1 MATTCDLFLDGQ
13 VSVSQPADGFRAG
26 IDAVLL
32 AAALSAKPGSLVLDA
47 GCGAGTAML
56 CAAHRM
62 TECRFL
68 GLEIDP
74 AMAALARRNI
84 EANVMTSRVEVI
96 GGDVADPPDLPTV
109 NRVFFNPPFFDDP
122 SALRAPKPGKQAA
135 YTSPTA
141 NLEAWIRLTRRVLR
155 PKGRVVLI
163 HRADALGDVL
173 ALIGKGFGDVAI
185 KPIQPRPGSD
195 AKRVIIS
202 AKRGSKSPLRLLPP
216 LALHDDAGGKYSAK
230 AEDILRGRAVIEMG

>member
-32 AAALSAKPGSLVLDA
+32 AAAVSAKPGSRLLEA

-56 CAAHRM
+56 CAAHRL

-84 EANVMTSRVEVI
+84 AANGMEPRVEVI
-96 GGDVADPPDLPTV
+96 EGDVADPSDLPMV
-109 NRVFFNPPFFDDP
+109 DRVFFNPPFFDDP
-122 SALRAPKPGKQAA
+122 SALRAPNPGKQTA

-141 NLEAWIRLTRRVLR
+141 SLEDWVKLTRRVLR
-155 PKGRVVLI
+155 PKGRVILI
-163 HRADALGDVL
+163 HRADALGAVL
-173 ALIGKGFGDVAI
+173 ALLAKGFGDIAI
-185 KPIQPRPGSD
+185 KPVQPRPGSD
-195 AKRVIIS
+195 AKRVIVS

-216 LALHDDAGGKYSAK
+216 LTLHEATGGQYSTEADA
-230 AEDILRGRAVIEMG
+230 ILRGRAVIDMG